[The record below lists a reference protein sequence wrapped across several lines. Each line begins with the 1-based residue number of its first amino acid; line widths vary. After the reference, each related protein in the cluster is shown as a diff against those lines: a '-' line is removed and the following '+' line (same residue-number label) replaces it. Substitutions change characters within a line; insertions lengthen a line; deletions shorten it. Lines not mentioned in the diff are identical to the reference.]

1 MRGELTIAACCGAAS
16 GTLMTSIRK
25 RALLGF
31 ESGLAAT
38 QPGSSLGERTG
49 AAPEMYTYTFPASL
63 GSVTTECVCEPRHVC
78 TLAMYFGF
86 AMSEMSK
93 MRRPRSRSLLTESC
107 TPWVPPS
114 RRHPTPLPHT
124 QPHDLR

>member
-1 MRGELTIAACCGAAS
+1 MGLTKPGPSTYSRPFTVAVYPPLARDSAATLACRATSSGASAWVAGAVCESKMRGELTIAACCGAAS

-49 AAPEMYTYTFPASL
+49 AAPEMYTYTSPGSL
-63 GSVTTECVCEPRHVC
+63 GSVTTECV
-78 TLAMYFGF
+78 
-86 AMSEMSK
+86 
-93 MRRPRSRSLLTESC
+93 
-107 TPWVPPS
+107 
-114 RRHPTPLPHT
+114 
-124 QPHDLR
+124 